1 MFQRFH
7 QRDKRRHAWYY
18 RSCAVGLRD
27 ELGETDAWRELSA
40 LVERVF
46 SGVESLAPDEAALPR
61 GDERMSEFPNKNRET
76 VDKIRRFLYK
86 RLVQRRLHRE
96 TRCGRVYHGGFC
108 RFLL

>member
-1 MFQRFH
+1 MSSGFGFCSEIRSYRTFVAARQCRLVRRKALHAAEHPLH

-61 GDERMSEFPNKNRET
+61 GDERA
-76 VDKIRRFLYK
+76 V
-86 RLVQRRLHRE
+86 
-96 TRCGRVYHGGFC
+96 
-108 RFLL
+108 